1 MEIAITAKKPNL
13 DAEIDS
19 HFGRCQYFI
28 VIDPETMNYG
38 VIDNTN
44 AVTSAGC
51 DISAAH
57 KVIGMGVK
65 AVLTGNCGTNT
76 HQVLLDAGVQ
86 VFTGVGGNVTSAI
99 EDYMSGKL
107 KPAPKPAVG
116 VYSAAHRKK
125 GSICAW
131 DIAFES
137 GAFADKLARAT
148 GT

>member
-19 HFGRCQYFI
+19 HFGHCQYLII
-28 VIDPETMNYG
+28 VDLETMNYG
-38 VIDNTN
+38 AIDNTSTI
-44 AVTSAGC
+44 TSAGC

-57 KVIGMGVK
+57 KVIGMGIK
-65 AVLTGNCGTNT
+65 AVLTGNCGPNT

-86 VFTGVGGNVTSAI
+86 VFTGVSGNVTSAI
-99 EDYMSGKL
+99 ADYMSGKL

-116 VYSAAHRKK
+116 VYSAANRRR

-137 GAFADKLARAT
+137 GAFAEELARAT
-148 GT
+148 CT

>member
-13 DAEIDS
+13 DAEIDP
-19 HFGRCQYFI
+19 HFGHCQYFI
-28 VIDPETMNYG
+28 VIDLEMMTYCTIEN
-38 VIDNTN
+38 
-44 AVTSAGC
+44 TSAITSTGD

-57 KVIGMGVK
+57 EMIGMGVK
-65 AVLTGNCGTNT
+65 AILTGYCGPNT

-86 VFTGVGGNVTSAI
+86 VFTGISGKVINAI
-99 EDYMSGKL
+99 ADYMSGQL

-116 VYSAAHRKK
+116 VYSAANRRR

-137 GAFADKLARAT
+137 GAFVDKLAQAT